1 VVQNFNLMKK
11 KILLL
16 SDDLRMTSGISTMS
30 KEIVVGTI
38 HKYDWVQ
45 LGASIKHPEIGK
57 VIDINDDIRKRTGVE
72 DASLKIYP
80 SNGYGDIQTLRKLL
94 DIEKPDAILHFTDP
108 HYWQWLYD
116 NEHEI
121 RQRVPLLYYHIWDDL
136 PDPKYNRNIYESC
149 DWLGC
154 ISKQTYGIVHRVG
167 KMIDKVTYKP
177 LEDWQIK
184 YVPHGIN
191 PDVFKPLPEVS
202 EDIKKLVYGE
212 KEYDFILFYNNRNI
226 RRKQPSDVIYSYKLF
241 CDKLTKEQADRCLL
255 LMHTAAVD
263 ENGTDLPAVIDALC
277 PDYEVRFTG
286 VKLEQDKLNEI
297 YNLVDCTINI
307 ANNEGFGLTT
317 AESLMAGTPI
327 LANVTGGLQDQMG
340 FEFSEDDY
348 ITIGS
353 LHHKEKSRHLV
364 QEGEWVIPVWP
375 SAINVQGSV
384 PTPYIFDDRVNDDEV
399 ADAIMKIYGYGRDV
413 RKEIG
418 LKGRKFMIKN
428 LSSKIMC
435 KKMIEGIDET
445 IKKWK
450 PRKRFDL
457 YKIV

>member
-1 VVQNFNLMKK
+1 MKKK

-16 SDDLRMTSGISTMS
+16 SDDLRMTSGIATMS
-30 KEIVVGTI
+30 KEIVLGTL

-45 LGASIKHPEIGK
+45 LGASIQHPEFGK
-57 VIDINDDIRKRTGVE
+57 IVDVNDDVRKRTGIKN
-72 DASLKIYP
+72 ANLKIIPY
-80 SNGYGDIQTLRKLL
+80 NGYGDMGILRKL
-94 DIEKPDAILHFTDP
+94 INEEKPDAILHFTDP

-121 RQRVPLLYYHIWDDL
+121 RQQVPILYYHIWDNL
-136 PDPKYNRNIYESC
+136 PDPKYNRDYYESC

-154 ISKQTYGIVHRVG
+154 ISKQTYGIVSRVG
-167 KMIDKVTYKP
+167 KMIDEVTYNP
-177 LEDWQIK
+177 LKDWQIS

-191 PDVFKPLPEVS
+191 PETFKPLPEVS
-202 EDIKKLVYGE
+202 DDVKKLVYGE

-241 CDKLTKEQADRCLL
+241 CDKLSKEEADKCLL

-263 ENGTDLPAVIDALC
+263 ENGTDLPAVIKDLC
-277 PDYEVRFTG
+277 PYNVKFTG

-317 AESLMAGTPI
+317 AESLMSGTPI
-327 LANVTGGLQDQMG
+327 IANVTGGLQDQMG
-340 FEFSEDDY
+340 FNFTEDDY
-348 ITIGS
+348 ISIGS
-353 LHHKEKSRHLV
+353 LHHKEKSKHLV
-364 QEGEWVIPVWP
+364 LEGEWVVPVWP
-375 SAINVQGSV
+375 SAINLNGSV
-384 PTPYIFDDRVNDDEV
+384 PTPYIFDDRVNNDEV
-399 ADAIMKIYGYGRDV
+399 AESIMKMYKFGKKK
-413 RKEIG
+413 RKEKG
-418 LKGRKFMIKN
+418 LKGREFMINN
-428 LSSKIMC
+428 LSNKIMC
-435 KKMIEGIDET
+435 DKMIKGIET
-445 IKKWK
+445 TLKNWK